1 MFRRL
6 CQIDLTLSFF
16 PFQKQ
21 NESPVIWC
29 NQRDLLEDEYW
40 QKYLNDNDYDKKGGQ
55 HAIHQSGGVIISAQ
69 IRDWITHHD
78 GNEAFNSDLSEQ
90 HDDVDVGDVGGETG
104 GERGGGQPQ
113 LFLLGQ

>member
-16 PFQKQ
+16 PFQKE

-40 QKYLNDNDYDKKGGQ
+40 QKYLNDNDYDKEIGQ
-55 HAIHQSGGVIISAQ
+55 HVMHQSDGVII
-69 IRDWITHHD
+69 
-78 GNEAFNSDLSEQ
+78 FSEQ
-90 HDDVDVGDVGGETG
+90 RILYYTGQMVCRAPPSPQCGD
-104 GERGGGQPQ
+104 
-113 LFLLGQ
+113 

>member
-16 PFQKQ
+16 LFQKE

-55 HAIHQSGGVIISAQ
+55 HAIHQSVRVIISAQ
-69 IRDWITHHD
+69 IRDWITQQD
-78 GNEAFNSDLSEQ
+78 GNE
-90 HDDVDVGDVGGETG
+90 VI
-104 GERGGGQPQ
+104 
-113 LFLLGQ
+113 

>member
-55 HAIHQSGGVIISAQ
+55 HAIHQSVRVIISAQ
-69 IRDWITHHD
+69 IRDWITQHG
-78 GNEAFNSDLSEQ
+78 GNEAFNKSDLSEH
-90 HDDVDVGDVGGETG
+90 HDDVLDVVDVGGWEPG
-104 GERGGGQPQ
+104 GRQSQ